1 MPHCTGKRK
10 KKKGKS
16 KPKGYQRCLKLKLR
30 KLTTLVQKRSSP
42 DTRSGLLHTPLVLQ
56 LNAARSAL
64 RTGVTKVAVRK
75 SKKGAA
81 LKKWFKE
88 EWVDVKTGKPCG
100 RKSAKKGESKRPYPS
115 CRPKAVAAKMTKA
128 EKASSARRKTGPAKI
143 KHAVTASGRRR
154 KK

>member
-1 MPHCTGKRK
+1 M
-10 KKKGKS
+10 
-16 KPKGYQRCLKLKLR
+16 
-30 KLTTLVQKRSSP
+30 
-42 DTRSGLLHTPLVLQ
+42 
-56 LNAARSAL
+56 
-64 RTGVTKVAVRK
+64 AVRK

-100 RKSAKKGESKRPYPS
+100 RKSAKKGESTRPYPS

-128 EKASSARRKTGPAKI
+128 EKASSSRRKKGPAKI

-154 KK
+154 KSTKKSK